1 MKKGTKIMRA
11 VSGALL
17 FIMLSALQVNS
28 QNGAQTAARE
38 GLRKEIARAQELLYQ
53 GQYDAATSLF
63 DEMSRKH
70 ETNPAGDFYKAV
82 TLVWKS
88 YVDARLET
96 GSRLFDGETESL
108 LASAIKKAEAL
119 KARADRSRD
128 DEKDALYYLGS
139 AHAIRSRTAFH
150 KNNAIPAARSA
161 RAAQDLFN
169 ELLELD
175 QNYWDAYYASGN
187 IYYRVGLLTDS
198 PIGRVATTMLGAK
211 SLPKGDRERGLE
223 YMKTAAEKG
232 ALARVDA
239 KLALVEALTF
249 NEQRLDDA
257 LKLARELQ
265 SGYPGNQ
272 TFARYVLKICA
283 ARKDR
288 DGVTESARRIL
299 AQVREGKPNFGTFMK
314 GEAERALAEARKY

>member
-1 MKKGTKIMRA
+1 MNKDIKIPRA
-11 VSGALL
+11 VTLALL
-17 FIMLSALQVNS
+17 FIMVSFFQVNS
-28 QNGAQTAARE
+28 QNAGQTIARE
-38 GLRKEIARAQELLYQ
+38 SLRKEIARAQEILYQ
-53 GQYDAATSLF
+53 GQYDEAKSLF

-119 KARADRSRD
+119 KARADRSKD
-128 DEKDALYYLGS
+128 DERDALYYLGS

-150 KNNAIPAARSA
+150 KNNAIPAARAA
-161 RAAQDLFN
+161 RVAQDLFN
-169 ELLELD
+169 ELLKLD
-175 QNYWDAYYASGN
+175 QNYFDAYYASGN

-198 PIGRVATTMLGAK
+198 PIGRVATAMLGAK
-211 SLPKGDRERGLE
+211 SLPKGDREQGLE
-223 YMKTAAEKG
+223 YMRTAAEKG

-239 KLALVEALTF
+239 KLALLEALTF
-249 NEQRLDDA
+249 NEQKLDDA

-265 SGYPGNQ
+265 SRYPGNQ

-283 ARKDR
+283 AQKDR
-288 DGVTESARRIL
+288 SGVTASARQIL
-299 AQVREGKPNFGTFMK
+299 ARVKEGKPNFGTFMK